1 MHRAHLAVL
10 PLLAALVSSPAF
22 AAGAKGGPS
31 RRAEKGCAWE
41 KLSDARLGLE
51 AWVSRCDFGFRK
63 IDFVVKGDSLAQKW
77 SDGGEPEPVVDV
89 YALEKGEAPAA
100 GIRRV
105 FAARTEKGLAAR
117 CVLAP
122 YRRVKAR
129 AGVKLYS
136 FVPDAKY
143 AKEVAAKA
151 KPDEIGDP
159 PCGELGDGP
168 EGVQYFEVH
177 EGAPRFLFVRVGQEE
192 PLFDEKT
199 LRLLPAR

>member
-1 MHRAHLAVL
+1 MRRTHLALL
-10 PLLAALVSSPAF
+10 PLLAALVPSSGL
-22 AAGAKGGPS
+22 AAGAKDAPS
-31 RRAEKGCAWE
+31 RKAEKGCAWE

-63 IDFVVKGDSLAQKW
+63 IDFVVKGDSLAQRW

-89 YALEKGEAPAA
+89 FALGKGETPEAA
-100 GIRRV
+100 IRRV
-105 FAARTEKGLAAR
+105 FDAKTPKNFAAR

-129 AGVKLYS
+129 PGVKLFT
-136 FVPDAKY
+136 FVPDAAY
-143 AKEVAAKA
+143 AKEVARKA
-151 KPDEIGDP
+151 SPDEIGDP
-159 PCGELGDGP
+159 PCGDLGEGP

-177 EGAPRFLFVRVGQEE
+177 EGAPRFLFVRAGQEE

-199 LRLLPAR
+199 LRVLPAR

>member
-1 MHRAHLAVL
+1 MRNAPTR
-10 PLLAALVSSPAF
+10 PLLAALLLPLSAL
-22 AAGAKGGPS
+22 AADAPS
-31 RRAEKGCAWE
+31 RPAEKGCRWE
-41 KLSDARLGLE
+41 KRSDAKLGLE
-51 AWVSRCDFGFRK
+51 AWVQRCDFGFRK
-63 IDFVVKGDSLAQKW
+63 IDLLVKGDSLAQRW

-89 YALEKGEAPAA
+89 FALGSGETPEAA
-100 GIRRV
+100 IRRV
-105 FAARTEKGLAAR
+105 FGAKTEKKLATR

-129 AGVKLYS
+129 PGVKLFT

-143 AKEVAAKA
+143 AKEVARKA

-159 PCGELGDGP
+159 PCGEWGDGP
-168 EGVQYFEVH
+168 EGVQYFEVQ

-199 LRLLPAR
+199 LRVLPAR

>member
-1 MHRAHLAVL
+1 MRLSHLAAL

-22 AAGAKGGPS
+22 SAPAKGGPS
-31 RRAEKGCAWE
+31 RKAGKGCAWE

-51 AWVSRCDFGFRK
+51 AWVSKCDFGFRR
-63 IDFVVKGDSLAQKW
+63 IDFLVKGDSIAIRF
-77 SDGGEPEPVVDV
+77 SDGGEPDPVVDV
-89 YALEKGEAPAA
+89 FALEPGEAPEA

-105 FAARTEKGLAAR
+105 FAARTDEGLASR

-122 YRRVKAR
+122 YRRAKAP
-129 AGVKLYS
+129 AGVRRFT

-159 PCGELGDGP
+159 PCGEWGDGP
-168 EGVQYFEVH
+168 EGVQYFEAQ

-199 LRLLPAR
+199 LRLLPPR

>member
-1 MHRAHLAVL
+1 MRRSLLAVL
-10 PLLAALVSSPAF
+10 PLLAAVVSSPSF
-22 AAGAKGGPS
+22 AAGAKDGPS
-31 RRAEKGCAWE
+31 RKAEKGCAWE

-63 IDFVVKGDSLAQKW
+63 IDFLVKGDSLAIRF

-89 YALEKGEAPAA
+89 FALGKGEGPEA

-105 FAARTEKGLAAR
+105 FAAKTEGALASR

-122 YRRVKAR
+122 FRRVKAP
-129 AGVKLYS
+129 AGVRRLT

-143 AKEVAAKA
+143 AKEVARKA

-159 PCGELGDGP
+159 PCGDWGDGP
-168 EGVQYFEVH
+168 EGVQYFEVQ

-199 LRLLPAR
+199 LRILPPR